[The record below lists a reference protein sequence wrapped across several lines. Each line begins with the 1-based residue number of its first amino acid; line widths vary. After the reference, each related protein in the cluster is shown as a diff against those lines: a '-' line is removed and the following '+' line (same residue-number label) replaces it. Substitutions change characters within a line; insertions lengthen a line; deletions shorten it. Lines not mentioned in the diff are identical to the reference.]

1 MTSTGTAA
9 QYDAPRNA
17 PVRGRAIVHA
27 KYVAVWS
34 VKTVSWKPA
43 RNTSA
48 LAAYRSQRIGAIN
61 GRTPGGASNVD
72 MPARLRGTA
81 RAIRTMLAVE
91 WAGLSQAVPRP
102 SHQLPS
108 ALCPGI
114 PSNNL
119 SISRYNAID
128 MESPRTETIT
138 GELPVHLEGLDKEY
152 GHFTALKSLDLT
164 VSQGTSLGFLGP
176 NGAGKSTTIKLMP
189 NLIRPSRGRA
199 ALFGIDV
206 RQEPTRALAR
216 IGAVIETPEFYGYL
230 SPLETLAYVGRLRGM
245 PKDEIERRS
254 EAVLKE
260 VKLTDWAD
268 HRIQE
273 FSKGMKQ
280 RLAIAQALLNEPE
293 LLILDEP
300 TSGLDP
306 RGMAE
311 VRDVIQALKAEGRT
325 IFMSSHL
332 LGEVQEVCD
341 DVALLNHGE
350 LLIHGSVRDL
360 SRGADTSTFQTT
372 FLRSPTP
379 QDLEA
384 LASVPGIV
392 EIKAEGDSTVDL
404 RISGGEEGQARVLEA
419 MVSRGLRGLT
429 YRPLGSSLE
438 QLYLDRIQESDGL

>member
-1 MTSTGTAA
+1 MEAS
-9 QYDAPRNA
+9 
-17 PVRGRAIVHA
+17 
-27 KYVAVWS
+27 
-34 VKTVSWKPA
+34 
-43 RNTSA
+43 
-48 LAAYRSQRIGAIN
+48 
-61 GRTPGGASNVD
+61 RTES
-72 MPARLRGTA
+72 
-81 RAIRTMLAVE
+81 
-91 WAGLSQAVPRP
+91 VPR
-102 SHQLPS
+102 
-108 ALCPGI
+108 
-114 PSNNL
+114 
-119 SISRYNAID
+119 
-128 MESPRTETIT
+128 
-138 GELPVHLEGLDKEY
+138 ELPVHLEGLGKEY

-164 VSQGTSLGFLGP
+164 VPEGTALGFLGP
-176 NGAGKSTTIKLMP
+176 NGAGKSTTIKIMT

-199 ALFGIDV
+199 VLFGIEV

-245 PKDEIERRS
+245 PSNEIERRS

-260 VKLTDWAD
+260 VKLTEWAD
-268 HRIQE
+268 HLIQE

-280 RLAIAQALLNEPE
+280 RLAIAQALLHEPE

-311 VRDVIQALKAEGRT
+311 VRDVIKSLKDQGRT
-325 IFMSSHL
+325 IFISSHL

-350 LLIHGSVRDL
+350 LLIRGSVREL
-360 SRGADTSTFQTT
+360 SRGADTSTIQAT
-372 FLRSPTP
+372 FLRPATP

-384 LASVPGIV
+384 LAALPGV
-392 EIKAEGDSTVDL
+392 GEVKASSDSTVDL

-419 MVSRGLRGLT
+419 MIGRGLKVIT

-438 QLYLDRIQESDGL
+438 QLYLDRIQESDRL